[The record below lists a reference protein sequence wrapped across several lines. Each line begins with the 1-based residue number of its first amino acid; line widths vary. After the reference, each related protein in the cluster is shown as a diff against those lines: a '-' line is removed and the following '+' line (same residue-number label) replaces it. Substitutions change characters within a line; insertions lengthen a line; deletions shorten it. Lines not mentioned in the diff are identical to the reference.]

1 MKVLLCPT
9 FPATELPTFSF
20 HQVNQDR
27 NNFQIWKYSF
37 SHNKQISPLAT
48 LGHNS
53 EPPWA
58 HVWAIVYT
66 YKRHTCWTMNVLAMV
81 FVSRVS
87 LNRKLPSSIFQI
99 HFVSFQWGSRM
110 TINHFP
116 FPLTPQERKHLS
128 DGMLPQQP
136 FCLDQGNT
144 REL

>member
-9 FPATELPTFSF
+9 FPATELSTFSF

-37 SHNKQISPLAT
+37 SHKQINPLAT

-53 EPPWA
+53 KLPL

-66 YKRHTCWTMNVLAMV
+66 YKCYTCWTMNVLAMV

-87 LNRKLPSSIFQI
+87 LNRKLPSSISQI
-99 HFVSFQWGSRM
+99 HFALFQWGSRM
-110 TINHFP
+110 IINHFP
-116 FPLTPQERKHLS
+116 FPLTPQERKHPS
-128 DGMLPQQP
+128 DGILPQQP